1 MNKAAQAYFQTKV
14 GTTDQG
20 QLLLMLYDGAL
31 KFLQQARTKMIA
43 NDYAGKGILISK
55 VIDIINELS
64 ASLNMDK
71 GGSLAVN
78 LNNLYLLCTARLL
91 RANLKMDLESLD
103 SVESILSGLRGAYAQ
118 IIETPEARKVA
129 DDIASRMQPMGSVTK
144 SAQPI
149 LQTNVTAV
157 PRSHAQAAYGRNAM
171 RQATP
176 TAAPSGAPTGAPTGS
191 PAEAAV
197 PRAHVQSFD
206 QAVPQTAA
214 PRLPGAYGKP

>member
-31 KFLQQARTKMIA
+31 TFIQQARAKMIA

-129 DDIASRMQPMGSVTK
+129 DDIASRMQPLGSVTK
-144 SAQPI
+144 TTQPI
-149 LQTNVTAV
+149 IQTAVTAV

-176 TAAPSGAPTGAPTGS
+176 AAAPSGAPAGA
-191 PAEAAV
+191 PAEAAT

>member
-31 KFLQQARTKMIA
+31 TFIQQARTKMIA

-91 RANLKMDLESLD
+91 RANLKRGMPVDSLRRR
-103 SVESILSGLRGAYAQ
+103 ILTSRRSRSS
-118 IIETPEARKVA
+118 TVA
-129 DDIASRMQPMGSVTK
+129 PG
-144 SAQPI
+144 P
-149 LQTNVTAV
+149 
-157 PRSHAQAAYGRNAM
+157 AA
-171 RQATP
+171 
-176 TAAPSGAPTGAPTGS
+176 
-191 PAEAAV
+191 
-197 PRAHVQSFD
+197 
-206 QAVPQTAA
+206 
-214 PRLPGAYGKP
+214 

>member
-31 KFLQQARTKMIA
+31 TFIQQARTKMIA

-91 RANLKMDLESLD
+91 RANLKMDMDSLN

-118 IIETPEARKVA
+118 IIDTPEARKA
-129 DDIASRMQPMGSVTK
+129 SDDIAVRLQPVGTMARP
-144 SAQPI
+144 AQPT
-149 LQTNVTAV
+149 LQPAVTAV
-157 PRSHAQAAYGRNAM
+157 PRSHAQAAYGRNTM
-171 RQATP
+171 RATAP
-176 TAAPSGAPTGAPTGS
+176 AAELVS
-191 PAEAAV
+191 PVGE
-197 PRAHVQSFD
+197 PQRAHVQSFD
-206 QAVPQTAA
+206 QALPQTSAVQ

>member
-31 KFLQQARTKMIA
+31 TFIQQARTKMIA

-91 RANLKMDLESLD
+91 RANLKMDMDSLN

-118 IIETPEARKVA
+118 IIETPEARQA
-129 DDIASRMQPMGSVTK
+129 SNDIATRLQPMGTMTR

-149 LQTNVTAV
+149 IPSTVTAV
-157 PRSHAQAAYGRNAM
+157 QRSHAQAAYGCSAM
-171 RQATP
+171 RP
-176 TAAPSGAPTGAPTGS
+176 AAPA
-191 PAEAAV
+191 AEAPRQTGDAQ
-197 PRAHVQSFD
+197 RAHVQSFD
-206 QAVPQTAA
+206 QAAPQAA
-214 PRLPGAYGKP
+214 AAQPRLPGAYGKP

>member
-31 KFLQQARTKMIA
+31 TFIQQARTKMIA

-78 LNNLYLLCTARLL
+78 LNNLHLLCTARLL
-91 RANLKMDLESLD
+91 RANLKNDDKALEE
-103 SVESILSGLRGAYAQ
+103 VAGL
-118 IIETPEARKVA
+118 ISELH
-129 DDIASRMQPMGSVTK
+129 
-144 SAQPI
+144 SAWREISP
-149 LQTNVTAV
+149 AK
-157 PRSHAQAAYGRNAM
+157 QAAA
-171 RQATP
+171 
-176 TAAPSGAPTGAPTGS
+176 
-191 PAEAAV
+191 
-197 PRAHVQSFD
+197 
-206 QAVPQTAA
+206 
-214 PRLPGAYGKP
+214 

>member
-31 KFLQQARTKMIA
+31 QFIQQARAKMIA
-43 NDYAGKGILISK
+43 NDFAGKGILISK
-55 VIDIINELS
+55 VIDIISELS

-91 RANLKMDLESLD
+91 RANLKMDMEALD

-118 IIETPEARKVA
+118 IIGTPEARQA
-129 DDIASRMQPMGSVTK
+129 AADIAKRLQPTGSATK
-144 SAQPI
+144 MVQP
-149 LQTNVTAV
+149 LVQSTVASV
-157 PRSHAQAAYGRNAM
+157 PRSQAQAAYGRNAM
-171 RQATP
+171 RPVDPAPGMTANPAADSDTP
-176 TAAPSGAPTGAPTGS
+176 PL
-191 PAEAAV
+191 
-197 PRAHVQSFD
+197 RAHVQNFD
-206 QAVPQTAA
+206 QPVVSAQ
-214 PRLPGAYGKP
+214 PRLPGSYGKM